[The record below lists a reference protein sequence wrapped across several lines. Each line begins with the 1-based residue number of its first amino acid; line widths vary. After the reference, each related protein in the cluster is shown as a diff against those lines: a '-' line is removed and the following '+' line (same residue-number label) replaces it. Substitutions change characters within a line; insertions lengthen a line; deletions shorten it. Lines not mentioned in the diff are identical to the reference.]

1 MSMYE
6 LEVGWAVTA
15 NTRRS
20 LRWELLTCERVLGVF
35 GTPRANVLAVL
46 FQGEPRE
53 FHDWASTLARQSS
66 ADSPNPQTHQKG
78 ASQ

>member
-15 NTRRS
+15 NTRRH
-20 LRWELLTCERVLGVF
+20 LRWELLTCEGVLGVF
-35 GTPRANVLAVL
+35 RTPREDVLVVL

-53 FHDWASTLARQSS
+53 FHDWASTLARQ
-66 ADSPNPQTHQKG
+66 A
-78 ASQ
+78 AA